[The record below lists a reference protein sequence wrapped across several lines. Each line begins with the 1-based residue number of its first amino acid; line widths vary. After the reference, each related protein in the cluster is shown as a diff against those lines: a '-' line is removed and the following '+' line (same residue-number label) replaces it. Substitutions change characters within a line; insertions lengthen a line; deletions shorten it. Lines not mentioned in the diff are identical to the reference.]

1 MKSGDFVAA
10 YVYGQDGQRS
20 NKYTANSE
28 TLYFNKMW
36 TLHTDTGNAV
46 KGGQYAK
53 NIYLGETRIVT
64 KQNSGFDPK
73 YQEEYYKQYFYHSDH
88 LGSASLISD
97 YKGDEYQLLE
107 YTPYGETWVEKTN
120 NTNTEFLPYKFT
132 GKEQDEETGLYY
144 YGARYLD
151 PKYSLWISTDP
162 ALQSYIPQG
171 NSSQEDKA
179 KEISQ
184 LPGMGGIFNH
194 INSNLYHYAGNNPVR
209 YVDPDGRASILQRTI
224 NDNETNKAYH
234 YAHVIGANTGLR
246 FVLHGLVDRGELG
259 EFSKK
264 NSVWQYSGSKSGFTT
279 NDAGSKTDK
288 YIIRY
293 SGMDDVLTEKAVN
306 TVLQSE
312 RFGSGDN
319 EQAKRKYSI
328 FKNDCN
334 AFTRE
339 VLKEYKNE

>member
-1 MKSGDFVAA
+1 M
-10 YVYGQDGQRS
+10 
-20 NKYTANSE
+20 
-28 TLYFNKMW
+28 
-36 TLHTDTGNAV
+36 
-46 KGGQYAK
+46 
-53 NIYLGETRIVT
+53 
-64 KQNSGFDPK
+64 
-73 YQEEYYKQYFYHSDH
+73 
-88 LGSASLISD
+88 
-97 YKGDEYQLLE
+97 
-107 YTPYGETWVEKTN
+107 
-120 NTNTEFLPYKFT
+120 
-132 GKEQDEETGLYY
+132 
-144 YGARYLD
+144 
-151 PKYSLWISTDP
+151 
-162 ALQSYIPQG
+162 
-171 NSSQEDKA
+171 
-179 KEISQ
+179 
-184 LPGMGGIFNH
+184 
-194 INSNLYHYAGNNPVR
+194 YHYGGNNPVK
-209 YVDPDGRASILQRTI
+209 YTDPDGKASILQRTI
-224 NDNETNKAYH
+224 NDSETNKSYH

-264 NSVWQYSGSKSGFTT
+264 DSVWQYSGAKSGFTT

-339 VLKEYKNE
+339 VLKEYKNEWKKEYRNNNPEATRKEINKAWNQHDKEIKTDSGKIYNASTGVIE